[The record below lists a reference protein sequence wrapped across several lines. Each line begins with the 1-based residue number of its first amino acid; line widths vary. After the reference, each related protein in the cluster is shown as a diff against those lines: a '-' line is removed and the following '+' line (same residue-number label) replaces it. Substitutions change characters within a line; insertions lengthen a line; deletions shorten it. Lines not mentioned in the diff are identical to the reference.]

1 MKPCPYCTEPIQDSA
16 IKCRYCGS
24 QVQGSPIAREWYRR
38 REGKRIAG
46 VCAGLAEEFGI
57 SATPLRL
64 AFVLLTLIGGP
75 GLILY
80 IVLWLIMPYGDTP
93 PRRVDHRGSA
103 LELDDRTPQ
112 FLDRG

>member
-1 MKPCPYCTEPIQDSA
+1 MKPCPYCAEPIQDSA

-24 QVQGSPIAREWYRR
+24 QVQGSAITREWYRR

-80 IVLWLIMPYGDTP
+80 IILWLIMPYRDTLP
-93 PRRVDHRGSA
+93 ARIDRRGSA
-103 LELDDRTPQ
+103 LELDDRTHQ